1 MVWGEKEEFLRTI
14 KPTPKALLTKPEL
27 WPWNEWVW
35 EAFMVLCGSR
45 PVGMGPGMIP
55 LSEIEAYGRIHGL
68 PPDEVKDLVFFVQA
82 MDRTFLEEKG
92 DKPK

>member
-1 MVWGEKEEFLRTI
+1 
-14 KPTPKALLTKPEL
+14 
-27 WPWNEWVW
+27 
-35 EAFMVLCGSR
+35 
-45 PVGMGPGMIP
+45 MGPGMIP